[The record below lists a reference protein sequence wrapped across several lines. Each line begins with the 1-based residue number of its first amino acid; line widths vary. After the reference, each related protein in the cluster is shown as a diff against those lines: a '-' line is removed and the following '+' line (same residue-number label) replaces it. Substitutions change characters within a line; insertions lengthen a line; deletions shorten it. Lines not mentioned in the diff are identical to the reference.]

1 MADDHSKP
9 TRASRSPA
17 RFIAPMA
24 GAGLVVACGVV
35 LFKQQ
40 QPPGVPVSEVERQ
53 VVAVAL
59 AGGKPNAEI
68 GDGAFGP
75 WIIAADRQDPT
86 TGYLE
91 PFRVE
96 YESVLLTAESAE
108 IRIDAKSDAFSL
120 VLRDVIFVHAPE
132 DEPNGAGASA
142 SGPSAGSLHTV
153 AIHELGPIPYGRD
166 IIPDGTSGA
175 GTIPSTPAR
184 PLSPVAD
191 ASSNDNADAP

>member
-9 TRASRSPA
+9 TRATRPPA

-24 GAGLVVACGVV
+24 GAGLVIACGIV

-108 IRIDAKSDAFSL
+108 IRIDAENDAFSF

-132 DEPNGAGASA
+132 DGTTQNGLSA
-142 SGPSAGSLHTV
+142 RSPEGSLHTV

-184 PLSPVAD
+184 PRSPVAD